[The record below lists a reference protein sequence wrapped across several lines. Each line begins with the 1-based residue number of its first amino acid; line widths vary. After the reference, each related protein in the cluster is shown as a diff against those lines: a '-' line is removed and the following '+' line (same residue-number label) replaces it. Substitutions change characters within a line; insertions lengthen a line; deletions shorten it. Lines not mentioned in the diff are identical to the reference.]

1 MTLFYVEFAL
11 SYNRFERNIFF
22 LRVRNN
28 HLKASRVLVM
38 NNTVQE
44 SLHVCNTFEIT
55 FFNHIKITIDIEN
68 IAGT

>member
-28 HLKASRVLVM
+28 HFKASHVLDM
-38 NNTVQE
+38 NNTVFAT
-44 SLHVCNTFEIT
+44 LFEIT
-55 FFNHIKITIDIEN
+55 FFNRIKITIDIEN